1 MNKSELI
8 EALAQEINIP
18 IRESDAI
25 TNLVLDSMA
34 QTLADG
40 DSIEIR
46 GFGSFVVR
54 DYGSYHGRNPKTGE
68 KIKVTPKKLPFFKV
82 GKELRERV
90 NRKK

>member
-8 EALAQEINIP
+8 ETLAQEINIP
-18 IRESDAI
+18 LRESDSI
-25 TNLVLDSMA
+25 TNMVLESMA
-34 QTLADG
+34 QTLENG

-54 DYGSYHGRNPKTGE
+54 KYGSYHGRNPKSGE
-68 KIKVTPKKLPFFKV
+68 KIQVTPKKLPFFKV

-90 NRKK
+90 NQGK